1 MYKKVL
7 ILTTYL
13 LLRILLISF
22 LNSVAFLIVDAF
34 LIVKI
39 VIIKSEFLEQ
49 AIIFRIVRT
58 MLFIRS
64 SFIFFNVFNFFNFF
78 SHVFANIDIIQTL
91 IREIFKTFINI
102 TTTLILIKIAI
113 N

>member
-64 SFIFFNVFNFFNFF
+64 SFIIFNVFNFFYFF